1 MKNLPLH
8 VKIIIGLVLGVGWA
22 LLSSYLGWNEFTR
35 DWISPWGD
43 IFIRLLK
50 LIAIPLVLFSIISG
64 VTGLSDVSRL
74 GRTGGK
80 TLGLYLITTVTAV
93 SMGLLLVNTI
103 QPGTYLPDSEVTKN
117 RIDYE
122 LWAKATGN
130 ELKDDKRVSEDPKN
144 AELVAEVS
152 KSSGI
157 DASDAAKQKIAN
169 LKRQAKASQEQTPLQ
184 PLIDMV
190 PENIFISLSNGKLML
205 QVIFFAIF
213 FGITVLYLERKRVEV
228 IIHFSEAAND
238 IFVKMVDIIMNAAP
252 FFVFAL
258 MAGVMS
264 KMADTPEQVFAIFKS
279 LGWYSLTV
287 ILGLAF
293 MAFLFYPLALRLLV
307 KGVSYREFFRR
318 ISPAQLMAFSTS
330 SSAATLPVTMECV
343 EDGLG
348 VSKNMTSFVLPIGAT
363 VNMDGTSLYQS
374 VAVIFLAQIH
384 GVDLELGQQLGIIVT
399 ATLASIGAAAVPS
412 AGLVMLMIVLSS
424 VGLNPAWI
432 AIIFPID
439 RILDMCRTVVN
450 VTGDA
455 TVCTI
460 IAHSEGELEFP
471 PPGDSVNTGVGRLVD
486 DLPADPPADPPTDPP
501 ATDKAPAAASASS
514 EPASE

>member
-22 LLSSYLGWNEFTR
+22 LLASYLGWNEFTR

-103 QPGTYLPDSEVTKN
+103 RPGTYLPESEVTKN

-122 LWAKATGN
+122 LWARATGN
-130 ELKDDKRVSEDPKN
+130 KIKDDKRVSEDPAN
-144 AELVAEVS
+144 AQLVEEVA
-152 KSSGI
+152 KTSGI
-157 DASDAAKQKIAN
+157 DASGANQKLAS
-169 LKRQAKASQEQTPLQ
+169 LERQAKDSQEQTPLQ

-190 PENIFISLSNGKLML
+190 PENIVVSLGNGKLML

-213 FGITVLYLERKRVEV
+213 FGITVLYLERKRVQV
-228 IIHFSEAAND
+228 IIDFSEATND
-238 IFVKMVDIIMNAAP
+238 VFVKMVDIIMQAAP

-264 KMADTPEQVFAIFKS
+264 KMADTPQQVFDIFKS

-287 ILGLAF
+287 LVGLGF
-293 MAFLFYPLALRLLV
+293 MAFVFYPLVLKLLV
-307 KGVSYREFFRR
+307 KRMSYREFFRR

-460 IAHSEGELEFP
+460 IAHSEGELDFP
-471 PPGDSVNTGVGRLVD
+471 PPDDSASFDVED
-486 DLPADPPADPPTDPP
+486 ADPQGA
-501 ATDKAPAAASASS
+501 
-514 EPASE
+514 